1 MDRKFRIV
9 SVSTTTGRVKGTE
22 NLGGIFIGKKPVN
35 AAKKAATRIC
45 KASRIRGQCTLLVT
59 IEEIT
64 KGSRHKVYTYKVK
77 RTKEPVTIYR
87 DGVPITFKYAVTAEK
102 HDLVRSP
109 ASISR
114 MLKRK
119 SPLKKSPKKRKS
131 PVKKSPKRKSP
142 VKKSPKRKSP
152 VKKSPK
158 RKSPLKKKSPKRRP
172 KTSPKHFIPSLR
184 ELSESIPFY

>member
-9 SVSTTTGRVKGTE
+9 SVSTTTGRVKGSE
-22 NLGGIFIGKKPVN
+22 NLDGIFIGKKPVN

-45 KASRIRGQCTLLVT
+45 RTSKIRGQCTLLVT

-102 HDLVRSP
+102 HDVVRSP

-119 SPLKKSPKKRKS
+119 SPKRASPLKRKS
-131 PVKKSPKRKSP
+131 PKRA
-142 VKKSPKRKSP
+142 
-152 VKKSPK
+152 
-158 RKSPLKKKSPKRRP
+158 SPLKKKKSPRR
-172 KTSPKHFIPSLR
+172 SIPSLA
-184 ELSESIPFY
+184 ELTGSIPFY